1 MLAGG
6 PMMGI
11 AMDNLNVPIQKNNNA
26 LTFLGEDE
34 VAYAEK
40 IQTACI
46 RCGRCNHVCPQ
57 GLAPQLMSAAFEKK
71 DFDRYDKKLHGLEC
85 IFCGSCAFICPAKRP
100 LTQMFKIAK
109 AEILAIRKAE
119 QAKEGKKA

>member
-1 MLAGG
+1 
-6 PMMGI
+6 
-11 AMDNLNVPIQKNNNA
+11 
-26 LTFLGEDE
+26 
-34 VAYAEK
+34 
-40 IQTACI
+40 
-46 RCGRCNHVCPQ
+46 
-57 GLAPQLMSAAFEKK
+57 MSAAFEKK
-71 DFDRYDKKLHGLEC
+71 DFDRYDRKLHGLEC